1 MSYGLI
7 WWCFSITLHQQ
18 RNLEMIHTS
27 YIAHIREADGQIQTV
42 QEHLLAVQD
51 YAEQAGAK
59 IGFRYFAGLTG
70 LLHDLGKNT
79 EAFGTYIQQA
89 VSSTNT
95 VDAPRRGSVDHS
107 TAGGR
112 LIHSRYHH
120 KSAKTEHKYTAEWL
134 ANCIISHHQGL
145 RDYISPDRNSPYLE
159 RVEYREL
166 KQYEDAVEEFFRHVP
181 PEKLDDLF
189 ARATEEFKRYV
200 LFIKQHRLPPIVST
214 LLLKYIFSCLIDADR
229 TNTRLFE
236 EGKSDD
242 PGTFSQT
249 ADSTHKHRDF
259 FQSSYKVLI
268 SHLHDLNESRE
279 ANQDIQRL
287 RQAMS
292 EQCER
297 AADRPSGTYTL
308 SIPTGGGK
316 TLASMRYALK
326 HALETGKHRIIY
338 IVPYTTIIEQNAAE
352 IRRILGHDDLI
363 LEHHSNIVDDQDD
376 ERTAEDDGEV
386 YKTRDKSLKLARDHW
401 DSPIIF
407 TTMVQFLNTFFGSG
421 TRNVRRLHRLV
432 NAVLIFDE
440 VQSVPVHCISLF
452 NSALNFLQAVGG
464 SSLVLC
470 TATQPALDFVK
481 NELRLSSN
489 PEMIEELGEVEKCF
503 RRVEIVDLVTGS
515 PSGWEAE
522 KISDFLREQ
531 MDEVNNALVILNT
544 KTAVRKLYQQLK
556 DADWVRAQEIR
567 IVHLSTNMCGAHRK
581 DVLSGE
587 HTGLIHSL
595 ARESLERERVICI
608 STQLIEAGVNISF
621 ECVIRSLAGLDSI
634 AQAAGRC
641 NRHGRDPLRKVYII
655 RCADEVLTR
664 LPEIRIGGE
673 MTEDVL
679 REFHGQSE
687 QLLSAKAMRL
697 YFEKYFSMVKHKMQH
712 PIPELEQN
720 LFDLINANAYYKDS
734 YNKQNGIQADL
745 KNTAAIA
752 TAERYFE
759 AIQSNATPV
768 LVPYGK
774 GTRLI
779 LDLNGE
785 WPPGSDRLGDL
796 LRQAQL
802 YTVNIHKHELERLY
816 KSGDAYPLL
825 HGQAWALRDNAYSL
839 EYGLTLEDEGEW
851 DFASV

>member
-1 MSYGLI
+1 
-7 WWCFSITLHQQ
+7 
-18 RNLEMIHTS
+18 MIHTD
-27 YIAHIREADGQIQTV
+27 YIAHIREADGKIQTV
-42 QEHLLAVQD
+42 YEHLLAVQE

-59 IGFRYFAGLTG
+59 IGFRYFAGLAG

-79 EAFGTYIQQA
+79 EAFSTYIQQA
-89 VSSTNT
+89 VSSTNAAN
-95 VDAPRRGSVDHS
+95 APRRGSVDHS

-112 LIHSRYHH
+112 LIHARYHH
-120 KSAKTEHKYTAEWL
+120 KGTEHRYTAEWL

-145 RDYISPDRNSPYLE
+145 RDYISPDRTSPYLE
-159 RVEYREL
+159 RVEHREL

-181 PEKLDDLF
+181 PEKLDELF
-189 ARATEEFKRYV
+189 AYTIEEFKQYV
-200 LFIKQHRLPPIVST
+200 LHIRQRRLPPIVST
-214 LLLKYIFSCLIDADR
+214 LLLKYLFSCLIDADR

-236 EGKSDD
+236 EGKSEVPDAS
-242 PGTFSQT
+242 SQI
-249 ADSTHKHRDF
+249 ADFAHKHHEF
-259 FQSSYKVLI
+259 FQSSYDTLI
-268 SHLHDLNESRE
+268 SHIHHLNKSPE
-279 ANQDIQRL
+279 ANKDIQRL

-297 AADRPSGTYTL
+297 AAYRPSGTYTL

-316 TLASMRYALK
+316 TLASMRYALR
-326 HALETGKHRIIY
+326 HALETGKDRIIY
-338 IVPYTTIIEQNAAE
+338 IVPYTTIIEQNAEE
-352 IRRILGHDDLI
+352 IRRILGCGDLI
-363 LEHHSNIVDDQDD
+363 LEHHSNVVDDQDD

-386 YKTRDKSLKLARDHW
+386 YETRRKRLKLARDHW

-432 NAVLIFDE
+432 NSVLIFDE

-452 NSALNFLQAVGG
+452 NSALNFLQGIGG

-470 TATQPALDFVK
+470 TATQPALDYVK
-481 NELRLSSN
+481 NELRLSPN
-489 PEMIEELGEVEKCF
+489 PELIEKLDDVEQSF
-503 RRVEIVDLVTGS
+503 RRVKMVDLVSDS
-515 PSGWEAE
+515 PSGWGAE
-522 KISDFLREQ
+522 KIGDFLQEQ

-544 KTAVRKLYQQLK
+544 KRAVRKLYQQLK
-556 DADWVRAQEIR
+556 AADWVRVQEIQ

-587 HTGLIHSL
+587 HGVIRTLG
-595 ARESLERERVICI
+595 RKRVICI

-641 NRHGRDPLRKVYII
+641 NRHGRDLLRKVYVI

-673 MTEDVL
+673 MTMDVL
-679 REFHGQSE
+679 REFREQPE

-697 YFEKYFSMVKHKMQH
+697 YFEKYFAMVKQKMQH

-720 LFDLINANAYYKDS
+720 LFDLINANTYYKDS
-734 YNKQNGIQADL
+734 YCKRNKIQTDL
-745 KNTAAIA
+745 KNTTAIA

-759 AIQSNATPV
+759 AIQSHATPV
-768 LVPYGK
+768 LVPYGR
-774 GTRLI
+774 GAELI

-785 WPPGSDRLGDL
+785 WAPGSDKLGDL
-796 LRQAQL
+796 LREAQL
-802 YTVNIHKHELERLY
+802 YTVNIYKHELDELH
-816 KSGDAYPLL
+816 KNGDVYPLL
-825 HGQAWALRDNAYSL
+825 HGQAWGLSDSAYSL
-839 EYGLTLEDEGEW
+839 EYGLTMENEGEW
-851 DFASV
+851 GVLMT